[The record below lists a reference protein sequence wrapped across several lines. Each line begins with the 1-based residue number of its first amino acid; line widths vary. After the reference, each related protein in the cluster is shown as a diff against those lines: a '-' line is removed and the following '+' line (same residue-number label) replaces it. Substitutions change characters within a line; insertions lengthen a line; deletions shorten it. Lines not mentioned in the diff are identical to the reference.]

1 VLKRDMELAMLDTIV
16 DECRAA
22 CIHTVQGYYLP
33 TKKNSMV
40 ADHYDKL
47 GFKPVSVN
55 AETKASVWTLEVA
68 GYISRNR
75 HIKILEPTHG

>member
-1 VLKRDMELAMLDTIV
+1 
-16 DECRAA
+16 
-22 CIHTVQGYYLP
+22 
-33 TKKNSMV
+33 MV